1 LKRELIKVNL
11 RSLCQELFR
20 KLITNKVQLTIS
32 AYLIGK
38 HSVKQVN
45 ISEPLSVRK
54 EMLEHPEDSLWIHA
68 DDRGDVFRL
77 QDIFGLHP
85 LAIEAIVH
93 THQPSKI
100 EEYGA
105 YLFTIIDG
113 VRYEKQKVSED
124 RDGKGQNDHGGISNP
139 SDHEYSDSDLD
150 EDDLYVFLEQRW
162 IITINFNSQR
172 QLESNIKQ
180 RISRSLTPSA
190 HHQSIRTPLSEQHQ
204 QQQQQQSLSGK
215 RDVESS
221 SSYSRAICEMVYRF
235 AIEEIISSYYPILSN
250 INTRLEQIK
259 DHVILHQPTKSQLS
273 DILLIR
279 RNISFLENTLVMITS
294 AFADIINLV
303 VQTKFSKDSIRHI
316 RSLNARVTYLQNN
329 VENMH
334 QRVINLREAYNSSL
348 NANLNE
354 TIRTLTVI
362 ATIILP
368 LTLITGIYGMN
379 FDVMPELHSPF
390 GYYYSLL
397 LMGAVAAGMLIY
409 FRNKKWI

>member
-1 LKRELIKVNL
+1 M
-11 RSLCQELFR
+11 
-20 KLITNKVQLTIS
+20 TIS
-32 AYLIGK
+32 AYVIGK
-38 HSVKQVN
+38 HSIKQVN

-93 THQPSKI
+93 THQPSKV

-105 YLFTIIDG
+105 YLFTIVDG
-113 VRYEKQKVSED
+113 VRYEKQKVSEVKD
-124 RDGKGQNDHGGISNP
+124 TKGQNDHSGISSP
-139 SDHEYSDSDLD
+139 GDHDYSDSDLE
-150 EDDLYVFLEQRW
+150 EDDLYAFLEQRW

-172 QLESNIKQ
+172 QLESNVKQ
-180 RISRSLTPSA
+180 RISKSLMPSA
-190 HHQSIRTPLSEQHQ
+190 HHQSIRTALSEQQ
-204 QQQQQQSLSGK
+204 ERQQQSLSSK
-215 RDVESS
+215 RDVESSSS

-235 AIEEIISSYYPILSN
+235 VIEEVISSYYPILSD
-250 INTRLEQIK
+250 INARLEQIE

-279 RNISFLENTLVMITS
+279 RNISFLENTLAMITT

-316 RSLNARVTYLQNN
+316 RSLNDRATYLQNN

-334 QRVINLREAYNSSL
+334 QRVVNLREAYNSSL

-379 FDVMPELHSPF
+379 FDVMPELHNPF

-397 LMGAVAAGMLIY
+397 LMAAVAGGMVIY
-409 FRNKKWI
+409 FKNKKWI